1 MADIALLLEAEKRGL
16 LPTDKVEL
24 LSEARRRG
32 LVPSDTLAV
41 PSAPTIAAPSKSG
54 LERGGDTIENV
65 VGSVAEPVAR
75 LITAPVAKVGGQ
87 IAGTLK
93 GVYDA
98 GARSLGYGQQGDNAE
113 EMQRRV
119 ERFIQSEPTTSAG
132 KSEYNPLNAIPN
144 AVGKAIGWVGDKAAN
159 IVAPEKVDPNADFFS
174 RNNFQRM
181 AADAVREA
189 VPQAAGFV
197 GVTKAPAVIRAVDTA
212 ATPVYATGRAVRNVA
227 DRLLP
232 GGSARGE
239 MRIMADA
246 AGSDLPALIDAVRNA
261 KPGETSGQA
270 AAGIGRRE
278 FSALDQLGAKIAP
291 TEYGRMMEAQKN
303 ADLAMLLREA
313 GGLNKESQLAVQ
325 QALKDAET
333 RPIVAQGQVELN
345 AANQAGDTL
354 ASLAPRMEQ
363 KQQSMVQALQDQ
375 GRTATEAAVQENL
388 AHGGATQ
395 SGALSPSAYP
405 VQGQPRVP
413 GRYTENIERV
423 PEYQAASGDLGII
436 KAQRQMERDFID
448 RQIGSL
454 EAHGLKPLDISA
466 VTGKIDKVLNS
477 PGLRMSD
484 QTQTV
489 LGGLRDKF
497 REAEA
502 LGNGIP
508 NAHDIYQIR
517 KEGINEIVQQKLA
530 GLDPKVSKKLVAD
543 LTTQLKPFIDNAIET
558 AGGSGWKKYL
568 DDYSTAMDKVN
579 QVKLH
584 GKLADAY
591 QNQPGVFEKLVMGND
606 PKTVGKIMGSTSPM
620 SMAEAIPQTAQ
631 TLRSMGEAQ
640 IRNRTLAEH
649 AQEGAPA
656 LSNMVTAEVTGG
668 GRLPGMVSRETT
680 WANAI
685 LDALHGRANEKTL
698 KQVAAT
704 MRNPE
709 ATVKVL
715 EAIRAKNAPR
725 QPSQIYQGAVTASML
740 PQPDQKKLAEQLR
753 KQQ

>member
-1 MADIALLLEAEKRGL
+1 MGRVINFEGRKISVPDDASDAEVSQIISSSAPAQQKPTVAETPK
-16 LPTDKVEL
+16 LPTGNLID
-24 LSEARRRG
+24 A
-32 LVPSDTLAV
+32 
-41 PSAPTIAAPSKSG
+41 
-54 LERGGDTIENV
+54 
-65 VGSVAEPVAR
+65 VAEPVLSMGR
-75 LITAPVAKVGGQ
+75 GIIAKPAGQ
-87 IAGTLK
+87 VVGTLK
-93 GVYDA
+93 GAYDA
-98 GARSLGYGQQGDNAE
+98 GARMLGFGQQGPNAE
-113 EMQRRV
+113 EAQHNT
-119 ERFIQSEPTTSAG
+119 EKFIQYEPQTAVG
-132 KSEYNPLNAIPN
+132 KSEYNPLNAVPN
-144 AVGKAIGWVGDKAAN
+144 AIGKAIGWVGDKAAN
-159 IVAPEKVDPNADFFS
+159 IVAPDKVDPNADFFS

-197 GVTKAPAVIRAVDTA
+197 GVTKAPAVIKAVDTA

-232 GGSARGE
+232 GGSTRGE

-261 KPGETSGQA
+261 KPGETAGQA
-270 AAGIGRRE
+270 AAGVGRRE

-291 TEYGRMMEAQKN
+291 TDYGRMIEAQKN
-303 ADLAMLLREA
+303 GDLAMLLRES

-325 QALKDAET
+325 QVLKDAET

-375 GRTATEAAVQENL
+375 GRTGTEAAQAGVRNAEGKPGWISNADRAQEF
-388 AHGGATQ
+388 G
-395 SGALSPSAYP
+395 
-405 VQGQPRVP
+405 
-413 GRYTENIERV
+413 
-423 PEYQAASGDLGII
+423 AASGDLGII

-508 NAHDIYQIR
+508 NSHDIYQIR

-530 GLDPKVSKKLVAD
+530 GLDPKVSRKLVAD
-543 LTTQLKPFIDNAIET
+543 LTTQLKPFIDNAIEA

-620 SMAEAIPQTAQ
+620 SMAEAVPQTAPA
-631 TLRSMGEAQ
+631 LRSMGEAQ

-698 KQVAAT
+698 KQVAST
-704 MRNPE
+704 MRSPE
-709 ATVKVL
+709 ATARVL

-725 QPSQIYQGAVTASML
+725 QPSPIYQGAVTASML
-740 PQPDQKKLAEQLR
+740 PQPDQKALAAQLR
-753 KQQ
+753 SR

>member
-1 MADIALLLEAEKRGL
+1 MADIGLLLEAEKRGL
-16 LPTDKVEL
+16 LPPDKVKL

-32 LVPSDTLAV
+32 LVPSNDVAASSTPMPEVPKQSGWQRAGDIVHNAV
-41 PSAPTIAAPSKSG
+41 GAISEPIAKMATGFVAKPVSEVMATAAG
-54 LERGGDTIENV
+54 LYDQATNGGNSDQVEGFKN
-65 VGSVAEPVAR
+65 SVADALTYKPR
-75 LITAPVAKVGGQ
+75 TA
-87 IAGTLK
+87 
-93 GVYDA
+93 A
-98 GARSLGYGQQGDNAE
+98 GA
-113 EMQRRV
+113 
-119 ERFIQSEPTTSAG
+119 
-132 KSEYNPLNAIPN
+132 SEYNPLNAIPS
-144 AVGKAIGWVGDKAAN
+144 AIGKGISLLQPDAATGEN
-159 IVAPEKVDPNADFFS
+159 STTMAGMI
-174 RNNFQRM
+174 RNGI
-181 AADAVREA
+181 REA
-189 VPQAAGFV
+189 IPQAAGFI
-197 GVTKAPAVIRAVDTA
+197 GVTKAPAIVRGMDVAT
-212 ATPVYATGRAVRNVA
+212 TPVRAASRGIANIA

-261 KPGETSGQA
+261 KPGETAGQA
-270 AAGIGRRE
+270 ATGVGRRE
-278 FSALDQLGAKIAP
+278 FSALDQLGSKIDP
-291 TEYGRMMEAQKN
+291 TPYGRMMEAQKN
-303 ADLAMLLREA
+303 ANLAMLLRES

-345 AANQAGDTL
+345 AANQAGNTM
-354 ASLAPRMEQ
+354 ANLAPRMEQ

-584 GKLADAY
+584 GKLSDAY